1 MSLQDDFNK
10 IIGKDEG
17 ETLEYKAVLPPSI
30 LMAKIICSFANTE
43 GGHLVLGVN
52 DKKQLVGL
60 SSDFQVVSITHKAL
74 ALLKPSPK
82 IEYENIY
89 YSNKN
94 IFVIKIEKSL
104 DKICLEDRK
113 YIRKG
118 TNVVDA
124 DLESYTF
131 KPSKYQEIKKI
142 NDELEIAKEKSTNS
156 KLEFIKHYQNIF
168 KIMDNLS
175 QILYPEGIQ
184 KKTIENEGK
193 TLTRILFSS
202 LTDNFETYLSGLLY
216 EIFLSNPKTL
226 ISPQTVTLEEVLK
239 CADLDEF
246 IKYYANKK
254 IGQLQKGSVRGFV
267 EENSQIK
274 KLDVIRKEEQDEI
287 EKILQIR
294 HLYSHRNG
302 MVDDKFLNFFR
313 GEYERNTLHEMS
325 IEEVLKKINFLIDIV
340 KNIDQ
345 KAIEKYS
352 LATV

>member
-1 MSLQDDFNK
+1 MNLQNDFDK

-52 DKKQLVGL
+52 DKKQPVGL
-60 SSDFQVVSITHKAL
+60 SSDFQVTSITHKAL

-82 IEYENIY
+82 MEYENIY
-89 YSNKN
+89 YRDKSL
-94 IFVIKIEKSL
+94 FVIKVEKSL
-104 DKICLEDRK
+104 DKINLEGKR

-118 TNVVDA
+118 ITIVDS
-124 DLESYTF
+124 DLEFYTF

-142 NDELEIAKEKSTNS
+142 NDELEVAKEKSTNA
-156 KLEFIKHYQNIF
+156 KLEFINHYQNIL
-168 KIMDNLS
+168 KIIDNLS
-175 QILYPEGIQ
+175 QVLYPDGIQ
-184 KKTIENEGK
+184 NKTTENEGK

-267 EENSQIK
+267 EDNSQIK

-313 GEYERNTLHEMS
+313 GEFEKNTLHEMS
-325 IEEVLKKINFLIDIV
+325 IDEVLKKVNFLIDIV
-340 KNIDQ
+340 KNIDK
-345 KAIEKYS
+345 KAIEKYN
-352 LATV
+352 LATT